1 MPESRP
7 PTALVTGATAGIGL
21 AFARALAARGHDLVL
36 VARDAA
42 RLEAT
47 AADLRERHGTGV
59 EVLAA
64 DLADRAQLQRVADRV
79 ASPQAPVDLLVN
91 NAGFGLRRGL
101 LDAGP
106 EGVVEQER
114 MLDVLCR
121 AVLVLSAAAAPA
133 MVARGR
139 GGVLNVSSVAGWTAM
154 GGYAAAKAWVTT
166 FTEGL
171 AGELRGTD
179 VVATALCPG
188 FVRTE
193 FHERAAMDVSAW
205 PGLLWLDADEL
216 VEQAL
221 RDLRRG
227 RVVSVPSRRYAL
239 ASGVLRAT
247 PRPLVRAASTGF
259 SRRRGAAAR

>member
-21 AFARALAARGHDLVL
+21 AFARALAARGCDLVL

-47 AADLRERHGTGV
+47 AADLRARHGTGV
-59 EVLAA
+59 QVLPA
-64 DLADRAQLQRVADRV
+64 DLADRTQLQRVADRV
-79 ASPQAPVDLLVN
+79 ALASAPVDLLVN
-91 NAGFGLRRGL
+91 NAGFGLR
-101 LDAGP
+101 AGVLGGDP
-106 EGVVEQER
+106 QEQER

-133 MVARGR
+133 MVARGH
-139 GGVLNVSSVAGWTAM
+139 GAVLNVSSVAGWTAM
-154 GGYAAAKAWVTT
+154 GGYAAAKSWVTV

-171 AGELRGTD
+171 AGELRGTG

-193 FHERAAMDVSAW
+193 FHERAAMDVTGF
-205 PGLLWLDADEL
+205 PGLLWLDADDL
-216 VEQAL
+216 VERAL
-221 RDLRRG
+221 ADVRRG

-239 ASGVLRAT
+239 LSTLLRAA
-247 PRPLVRAASTGF
+247 PRPLVRAASGGF
-259 SRRRGAAAR
+259 SRRRGGAAR